1 MRAVDLI
8 LKKRDGGELS
18 RKEISFLISGYV
30 DGSLPEY
37 QISAWLMSVF
47 FRGMTARETADLTQL
62 MLGSGSV
69 MDLSGL
75 TGPFVDKHSTGG
87 VGDKVSLILAPMAAA
102 CGIRVPMMSGRA
114 LGHTGGTLDKLE
126 SIPGYRTGLS
136 QEEFRAFLTADGF
149 AMTGQ
154 TAEIVPADKKLY
166 ALRDVTA
173 TVESVPL
180 ITASILSK
188 KVAEGAEALVFDVK
202 CGPGAFM
209 KDFPDARRLAEAGL
223 TRYHHNLET
232 ARTHFPAICTTHE
245 YDQDIETILLAK
257 EHGLEVCS
265 GGILGLG
272 ESWEQ
277 RIELAATLRELGVDT
292 VPLNFLNP
300 IPGTP
305 LGDMELLTPHD
316 ALKSVALFR
325 LMLPGAD
332 ITVAGGREKV
342 LGDYQSWLPLAGANG
357 MMIGNYLTTMGR
369 DLAADLRML
378 EQGAWI

>member
-1 MRAVDLI
+1 MQHTLI
-8 LKKRDGGELS
+8 QHLLDRLLAGGN
-18 RKEISFLISGYV
+18 
-30 DGSLPEY
+30 
-37 QISAWLMSVF
+37 
-47 FRGMTARETADLTQL
+47 LTE
-62 MLGSGSV
+62 
-69 MDLSGL
+69 DE
-75 TGPFVDKHSTGG
+75 
-87 VGDKVSLILAPMAAA
+87 
-102 CGIRVPMMSGRA
+102 GRA
-114 LGHTGGTLDKLE
+114 LAALE
-126 SIPGYRTGLS
+126 P
-136 QEEFRAFLTADGF
+136 
-149 AMTGQ
+149 GQ
-154 TAEIVPADKKLY
+154 TTALLFAAHAVMKHRGRTPFTCSITNAKSGTCSQDCAFCAQSGHY
-166 ALRDVTA
+166 ATGSPTHPLLPLEELVERGLAMHAAGARCYSLVTSGLRLSDDETDRVCACVRELRTR
-173 TVESVPL
+173 TDLCLS
-180 ITASILSK
+180 ASLGLLSP
-188 KVAEGAEALVFDVK
+188 EH
-202 CGPGAFM
+202 
-209 KDFPDARRLAEAGL
+209 ARRLAEAGL

-232 ARTHFPAICTTHE
+232 ARSHFPAICTTHE

-257 EHGLEVCS
+257 EHGLQVCS

-325 LMLPGAD
+325 LMLPDAD

-357 MMIGNYLTTMGR
+357 MMIGNYLTTVGR